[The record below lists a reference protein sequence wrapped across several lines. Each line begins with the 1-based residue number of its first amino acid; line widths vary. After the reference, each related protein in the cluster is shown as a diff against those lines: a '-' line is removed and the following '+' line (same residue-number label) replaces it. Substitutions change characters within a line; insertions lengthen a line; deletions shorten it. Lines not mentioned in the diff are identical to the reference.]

1 MTQLENT
8 VEVEPLFTRDFNLLM
23 VAHFM
28 QALGFSS
35 MLLLPL
41 YLDFL
46 DASRAEIGSV
56 MAAAAIGGLCARPGI
71 AWALD
76 RWGRRKT
83 LATGTIILSCSMTL
97 ILLIEEVGT
106 TAYVMR
112 VCFGIGAG
120 ACFSGY
126 FTFAADLIPASRRTE
141 GLALF
146 GVTGLVPL
154 LVNPLSGMLVTNPSE
169 LRWFLPCVGGAVVC
183 SLLPLLN
190 VREKR
195 NQMTSPP
202 WRVRE
207 VLSSLRS
214 TPLIPVWFVT
224 FVFSGLVAIFF
235 SFTTVTA
242 QDRGISSPTH
252 IWYMYALGAAV
263 IRISGAKM
271 LDRIGPSNLVAP
283 ALACYVGSVLAAA
296 TAQQYPDIL
305 LAGSLA
311 GLGHGICFPIL
322 TSQVVSRTPEHHR
335 GSAMAM
341 FTAIWSLSGL
351 LMPPLFGSIS
361 DRYDDSLMFLLAAMW
376 ATLSLV
382 GWVTLEHRL
391 AKPGQER
398 VQETQS

>member
-1 MTQLENT
+1 MHNSSIESLQS
-8 VEVEPLFTRDFNLLM
+8 EPLFTRDFNLLM
-23 VAHFM
+23 LAHFM

-76 RWGRRKT
+76 RWGRKKT
-83 LATGTIILSCSMTL
+83 LATGTLILGSSMTL
-97 ILLIEEVGT
+97 ILLVDHVGGI
-106 TAYVMR
+106 AYSMR
-112 VCFGIGAG
+112 VLFGIGAG

-126 FTFAADLIPASRRTE
+126 FTFAADLIPESRRTE

-154 LVNPLSGMLVTNPSE
+154 LVNPLSELLVTNPAE
-169 LRWFLPCVGGAVVC
+169 LQWFLPCVGGAVLC
-183 SLLPLLN
+183 SIIPLMN
-190 VREKR
+190 VRENRGDSQHK
-195 NQMTSPP
+195 P

-207 VLSSLRS
+207 VLQSLRS
-214 TPLIPVWFVT
+214 MPLMPVWFVT
-224 FVFSGLVAIFF
+224 FVFSGLVAVFF

-242 QDRGISSPTH
+242 QDRGIESPTH

-271 LDRIGPSNLVAP
+271 LDKIGPSNLVAP

-296 TAQQYPDIL
+296 SAEFYPGIL

-322 TSQVVSRTPEHHR
+322 TSQVVGRTPEHHR

-351 LMPPLFGSIS
+351 LMPPLFGAIA
-361 DRYDDSLMFLLAAMW
+361 DRYDDTLMFLLAAMW
-376 ATLSLV
+376 ATIALG
-382 GWVTLEHRL
+382 GWAALEHRL
-391 AKPGQER
+391 AAPR
-398 VQETQS
+398 PAIAQET